1 MVRSIRW
8 RIQLWHSAVLLL
20 VVECFAAFLY
30 WRIERAQFATI
41 DSELEGACQSL
52 VSVLRSIPP
61 RELDRPG
68 TLEQATWRPP
78 EPEGGL
84 PPRPP
89 MPPPRPGELPPE
101 ERHRRQMAR
110 FSSNLALADGFVTRY
125 QDRPEGGPYFV
136 VWKAAGEVMK
146 ASSSAATRLRRPAPG
161 ELLWTSRQPGPRLP
175 APAPGSVATPR
186 ALPKNPI
193 PGPLANDRV
202 GIAWRQRGV
211 IREVVMPGPV
221 GTLVMVGRPL
231 DSEFAELR
239 QWLVLL
245 VASGAG
251 LVALGIIGGAIL
263 SYRSLRSL
271 RVMSAAAAGISERNL
286 SERIDTQKVDQELL
300 DLAETLNSA
309 FGRLERAFAR
319 QAQFTA
325 DASHELRTPLT
336 VLLGNLEL
344 AVRQPSLPEDTRLA
358 LEASLRAAR
367 RMRGLVD
374 SLLTLA
380 RADSGALELDRQ
392 PFDFG
397 DTVEECVQLL
407 EPLARPKG
415 LCLRLAIEPVEIHGD
430 PRLLAQVVIN
440 LLTNAIQYNR
450 DGGSIDVKLGGVGG
464 GSCVDGVVG
473 GGSGGE
479 VELVVADTGLGIS
492 AEDQRHLFERFY
504 RVDKARSRSAGGT
517 GLGLSITRSLVAAH
531 GGSIELSSL
540 EGEGTTVRVRLPRS
554 QNLAPLTSLPDDG
567 LPVRRPTGNEPT
579 QDTRFG

>member
-8 RIQLWHSAVLLL
+8 RIQIWHSAVLLL
-20 VVECFAAFLY
+20 VVECFAGFLY
-30 WRIERAQFATI
+30 WRIEQAMFATI

-61 RELDRPG
+61 RELERPG

-78 EPEGGL
+78 EPIGPG
-84 PPRPP
+84 
-89 MPPPRPGELPPE
+89 PPPPPPPLRPGEFPPE

-125 QDRPEGGPYFV
+125 DTRPEGGPYFV
-136 VWKAAGEVMK
+136 VWKAEGEVMK
-146 ASSSAATRLRRPAPG
+146 ASSTAAARLRRPAPR
-161 ELLWTSRQPGPRLP
+161 ELLWTTRPPGPNLP
-175 APAPGSVATPR
+175 PADTGAGPQPR
-186 ALPKNPI
+186 PVPNP
-193 PGPLANDRV
+193 PMPQAFESAGV
-202 GIAWRQRGV
+202 AWRQRGV
-211 IREVVMPGPV
+211 VREVVMQGPV

-231 DSEFAELR
+231 NSEFTELR

-251 LVALGIIGGAIL
+251 LVALGIIGGLLL

-271 RVMSAAAAGISERNL
+271 RVMSEAAAGISARNL
-286 SERIDTQKVDQELL
+286 SERIDTHKVDQELL

-309 FGRLERAFAR
+309 FGRLEQAFAR
-319 QAQFTA
+319 QTQFTA

-344 AVRQPSLPEDTRLA
+344 AVRQPGLADGTRES

-380 RADSGALELDRQ
+380 RADSGVLEIDRQ
-392 PFDFG
+392 TFDLG
-397 DTVEECVQLL
+397 DTVEECAQLL
-407 EPLARPKG
+407 EPLARNK
-415 LCLRLAIEPVEIHGD
+415 RLEVIHDIQSMEIQGD

-450 DGGSIDVKLGGVGG
+450 DGG
-464 GSCVDGVVG
+464 
-473 GGSGGE
+473 E
-479 VELVVADTGLGIS
+479 VRVTLSSNNGRAELIVADTGVGI
-492 AEDQRHLFERFY
+492 ALEDQRNLFERFY

-517 GLGLSITRSLVAAH
+517 GLGLSITRSLVTAH
-531 GGSIELSSL
+531 GGSIELASV
-540 EGEGTTVRVRLPRS
+540 EGEGTTVRV
-554 QNLAPLTSLPDDG
+554 SLPLDACQG
-567 LPVRRPTGNEPT
+567 
-579 QDTRFG
+579 

>member
-30 WRIERAQFATI
+30 WRIEQAQFATI
-41 DSELEGACQSL
+41 DSELEGAGQSL

-78 EPEGGL
+78 EPAGG
-84 PPRPP
+84 PPPLGRPG
-89 MPPPRPGELPPE
+89 PPPRPGEFPPE

-110 FSSNLALADGFVTRY
+110 FSSNLVLADGFVNRY
-125 QDRPEGGPYFV
+125 IHRPEGGPYFV
-136 VWKAAGEVMK
+136 VWKSSGEVMK
-146 ASSSAATRLRRPAPG
+146 ASSTAAARLRRPAPG
-161 ELLWTSRQPGPRLP
+161 ELVWTSRTPGTRLP
-175 APAPGSVATPR
+175 PPGSP
-186 ALPKNPI
+186 
-193 PGPLANDRV
+193 PGPLPNNPPAIHELPVNTLPPETLVDDRN
-202 GIAWRQRGV
+202 GMAWRQRGV
-211 IREVVMPGPV
+211 IREVVMEGPV

-231 DSEFAELR
+231 DSEFADLR

-286 SERIDTQKVDQELL
+286 SERIDTHKVDQELL

-309 FGRLERAFAR
+309 FGRLEQAFAR
-319 QAQFTA
+319 QMQFTA

-344 AVRQPSLPEDTRLA
+344 AVRQPGLADDTRHS

-374 SLLTLA
+374 NLLTLA
-380 RADSGALELDRQ
+380 RADSGVLEIDRQ
-392 PFDFG
+392 SFDLG
-397 DTVEECVQLL
+397 DTVEECAQLL
-407 EPLARPKG
+407 EPIARNKNVKI
-415 LCLRLAIEPVEIHGD
+415 LRDIQPLETQGD

-440 LLTNAIQYNR
+440 LITNAIQYNR
-450 DGGSIDVKLGGVGG
+450 DGGNVKISLAIKG
-464 GSCVDGVVG
+464 DF
-473 GGSGGE
+473 
-479 VELVVADTGLGIS
+479 VELIVADTGLGI
-492 AEDQRHLFERFY
+492 ADEDQRHLFERFY
-504 RVDKARSRSAGGT
+504 RVDKARSRGAGGT

-531 GGSIELSSL
+531 GGSIELESV
-540 EGEGTTVRVRLPRS
+540 EGQGTTVRVHLPR
-554 QNLAPLTSLPDDG
+554 NDG
-567 LPVRRPTGNEPT
+567 VKEA
-579 QDTRFG
+579 

>member
-30 WRIERAQFATI
+30 FRIEQSVFATI

-78 EPEGGL
+78 EPPEGAPPPP
-84 PPRPP
+84 PPRL
-89 MPPPRPGELPPE
+89 RPGELPPE

-110 FSSNLALADGFVTRY
+110 FSSNLVLADGFTTRY
-125 QDRPEGGPYFV
+125 DTRPEGGPYFV
-136 VWKAAGEVMK
+136 VWKSAGEVMK
-146 ASSSAATRLRRPAPG
+146 ASSTAAARLRRPTPR
-161 ELLWTSRQPGPRLP
+161 ELLWTSRPPR
-175 APAPGSVATPR
+175 
-186 ALPKNPI
+186 NP
-193 PGPLANDRV
+193 PDGLEADEETGV
-202 GIAWRQRGV
+202 AWRQRDA

-231 DSEFAELR
+231 DTEFAELR

-251 LVALGIIGGAIL
+251 LVALGILGGALL

-309 FGRLERAFAR
+309 FGRLEQAFER
-319 QAQFTA
+319 QTRFTA

-344 AVRQPSLPEDTRLA
+344 AVRSPGLEEGTRES

-392 PFDFG
+392 TFDLG
-397 DTVEECVQLL
+397 DTVEECIQLL
-407 EPLARPKG
+407 EPLARNKN
-415 LCLRLAIEPVEIHGD
+415 LRLFREIQPVEIHGD
-430 PRLLAQVVIN
+430 PRLLAQITIN

-450 DGGSIDVKLGGVGG
+450 E
-464 GSCVDGVVG
+464 
-473 GGSGGE
+473 GGE
-479 VELVVADTGLGIS
+479 VRLTLASGDGRARLVIADTGVGI
-492 AEDQRHLFERFY
+492 ALEDQRHLFERFY
-504 RVDKARSRSAGGT
+504 RVDKARSRGAGGS

-531 GGSIELSSL
+531 GGAIELTSV
-540 EGEGTTVRVRLPRS
+540 EGQGTTVRVDLP
-554 QNLAPLTSLPDDG
+554 LARADVVG
-567 LPVRRPTGNEPT
+567 
-579 QDTRFG
+579 

>member
-30 WRIERAQFATI
+30 WRIEQAQFATI
-41 DSELEGACQSL
+41 DSELEGAGQSL

-78 EPEGGL
+78 EPAAG
-84 PPRPP
+84 PPPGPP
-89 MPPPRPGELPPE
+89 GPPPRPGEFPPE

-110 FSSNLALADGFVTRY
+110 FSSNLVLADGFVNRY
-125 QDRPEGGPYFV
+125 NDRPEGGPYFV
-136 VWKAAGEVMK
+136 VWKASGEVMK
-146 ASSSAATRLRRPAPG
+146 ASSTAAARLRRPAPR
-161 ELLWTSRQPGPRLP
+161 ELVWTSRPPGPRLP
-175 APAPGSVATPR
+175 PAEPRLPPAELRLPMAGSR
-186 ALPKNPI
+186 A
-193 PGPLANDRV
+193 GPLPINTQPFNTLPPETLVDDRNGV
-202 GIAWRQRGV
+202 AWRQRGV
-211 IREVVMPGPV
+211 IREVVMEGPV

-231 DSEFAELR
+231 DSEFADLR

-271 RVMSAAAAGISERNL
+271 RVMSDAAAGISERNL
-286 SERIDTQKVDQELL
+286 SERIDTHKVDQELL

-309 FGRLERAFAR
+309 FGRLEQAFAR
-319 QAQFTA
+319 QMQFTA

-344 AVRQPSLPEDTRLA
+344 AVRQPGLADDTRHS

-374 SLLTLA
+374 NLLTLA
-380 RADSGALELDRQ
+380 RADSGVLEIDRQ
-392 PFDFG
+392 SFDLG
-397 DTVEECVQLL
+397 DTVEECAQLL
-407 EPLARPKG
+407 EPLARNKNVKI
-415 LCLRLAIEPVEIHGD
+415 LRDIQPLETQGD

-440 LLTNAIQYNR
+440 LITNAIQYNR
-450 DGGSIDVKLGGVGG
+450 DGGNVKISLAVKG
-464 GSCVDGVVG
+464 DF
-473 GGSGGE
+473 
-479 VELVVADTGLGIS
+479 VELIVADTGLG
-492 AEDQRHLFERFY
+492 
-504 RVDKARSRSAGGT
+504 
-517 GLGLSITRSLVAAH
+517 
-531 GGSIELSSL
+531 
-540 EGEGTTVRVRLPRS
+540 
-554 QNLAPLTSLPDDG
+554 
-567 LPVRRPTGNEPT
+567 
-579 QDTRFG
+579 